1 MQQRGPTT
9 QGTWRVPRNVPKQE
23 GVPRD
28 QVMDTQHADGHY
40 TSRATT
46 TLQGR
51 PSSSRQHSRCTK
63 ATGSI
68 RPKWRVQPPKG
79 QDSGGSEPC
88 SRGGHQHV
96 AREVFTQIL

>member
-9 QGTWRVPRNVPKQE
+9 QGTWRVPRNVPKHE

-40 TSRATT
+40 TSRVTT

-51 PSSSRQHSRCTK
+51 SSSSRQHSRCTK
-63 ATGSI
+63 AKGLT

-79 QDSGGSEPC
+79 
-88 SRGGHQHV
+88 
-96 AREVFTQIL
+96 